1 MSSELTEIARRLAV
15 LVEAQERRFADLA
28 QSQQQASQL
37 HRRATDEARS
47 EVRQLVRESGQEMT
61 QTLQE
66 GMNSILAH
74 AHRKLM
80 MGYAAFAG
88 AMVLF
93 ACGGGLLLWQQRQ
106 AYDDARTQAADAR
119 VSAELVQA
127 YAKAGVTSCGGQP
140 CVKLDS
146 KARRW
151 GSKGEYVLL
160 DVAPSKSGQSAAEQ

>member
-1 MSSELTEIARRLAV
+1 
-15 LVEAQERRFADLA
+15 
-28 QSQQQASQL
+28 
-37 HRRATDEARS
+37 
-47 EVRQLVRESGQEMT
+47 
-61 QTLQE
+61 
-66 GMNSILAH
+66 MNSILAH